1 MAALIVAK
9 QRLVFFFCAVLFKNS
24 GTTQSKSLVPKP
36 NVVRNLTGYRAL
48 FLPFAFQLKSSLLK
62 RAFVVFS
69 LKKLMERFKTV

>member
-24 GTTQSKSLVPKP
+24 STTQSKSLVPKP

-48 FLPFAFQLKSSLLK
+48 FLPFAFQLKSSLLQAGFC
-62 RAFVVFS
+62 RFFA
-69 LKKLMERFKTV
+69 KKVDGTF